1 MAKPETQSIAV
12 VGPGSIGGAVG
23 SELLGAGHDVVLCA
37 RQGFDS
43 LEVRT
48 PEATQRHDVP
58 VLTDPSDARPARWVM
73 LAVKA
78 YQCEGA
84 GAWLASLCGPD
95 TVLAVLQNGVEHAE
109 RVEAYAQ
116 GATIL
121 PVVVYLPAEKLEPG
135 VIRQTGRGQLAVPAC
150 PEGAA
155 FQELFTGSEWI
166 SVVQAEDF
174 ASVCWQKLMTNAA
187 TGPVAA
193 LTLRKNEVMLEPDV
207 QDLARSVMA
216 EVAAVGRASGVEI
229 PEDAIDRALK
239 RIGGAANHFSSI
251 AQDRRANRQME
262 WDARNAVVG
271 RIGRRVG
278 VPTPLNDM
286 LATLLR
292 ACEGN

>member
-1 MAKPETQSIAV
+1 MP
-12 VGPGSIGGAVG
+12 
-23 SELLGAGHDVVLCA
+23 HRD
-37 RQGFDS
+37 
-43 LEVRT
+43 
-48 PEATQRHDVP
+48 P
-58 VLTDPSDARPARWVM
+58 VLS
-73 LAVKA
+73 AVA
-78 YQCEGA
+78 MCA
-84 GAWLASLCGPD
+84 P
-95 TVLAVLQNGVEHAE
+95 
-109 RVEAYAQ
+109 
-116 GATIL
+116 
-121 PVVVYLPAEKLEPG
+121 
-135 VIRQTGRGQLAVPAC
+135 
-150 PEGAA
+150 
-155 FQELFTGSEWI
+155 
-166 SVVQAEDF
+166 
-174 ASVCWQKLMTNAA
+174 
-187 TGPVAA
+187 
-193 LTLRKNEVMLEPDV
+193 V